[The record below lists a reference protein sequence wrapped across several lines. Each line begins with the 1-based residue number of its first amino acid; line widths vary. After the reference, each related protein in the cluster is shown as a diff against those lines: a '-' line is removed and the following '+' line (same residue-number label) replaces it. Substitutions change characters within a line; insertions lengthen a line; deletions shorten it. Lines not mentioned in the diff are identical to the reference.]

1 LQDKKYHH
9 GNLKEALIEAGLE
22 ILAESGLDGLSL
34 RTCAARVG
42 VSHTAPKNHFGSM
55 NGLLTA
61 IAARGYGYLA
71 EWMRRDL
78 PEDATR
84 QQVRNAALEGYVGF
98 ARARPAL
105 FELMFSGGRT
115 NRDDP
120 DLKAG
125 VMACFETLRA
135 ASKDL
140 DWDKANAPDAD
151 LRAQVMSWSLVHGF
165 AQLALAGKLDK
176 EATKSLGILDVAPD
190 FGFRDQARE
199 GEP

>member
-1 LQDKKYHH
+1 MQGKKYHH

-61 IAARGYGYLA
+61 IAARGYGQLA

-78 PEDATR
+78 PENATR
-84 QQVRNAALEGYVGF
+84 QQIREAALEGYVAF

-120 DLKAG
+120 DLKAAVG
-125 VMACFETLRA
+125 ASFEILREG
-135 ASKDL
+135 SQNL
-140 DWDKANAPDAD
+140 DWDKADAPDAE
-151 LRAQVMSWSLVHGF
+151 LRAQIMSWSLVHGF

-176 EATKSLGILDVAPD
+176 EATKSLGILDIAPD
-190 FGFRDQARE
+190 FGFRD
-199 GEP
+199 